1 MKIVKRILG
10 FIPVLTIVFISL
22 FSAVINIMWNYIKHG
37 GEYFSYTEAANQTTF
52 SDLYNGFSTENQ
64 YKALL
69 QDYVQILIENLK
81 LKDQLKNDNSSSI

>member
-10 FIPVLTIVFISL
+10 FIPVLTLILIGL
-22 FSAVINIMWNYIKHG
+22 FSTLIDIMWNYIKHG
-37 GEYFSYTEAANQTTF
+37 GEYFSYTRSANLTTF

-69 QDYVQILIENLK
+69 QDYVQILIENAK
-81 LKDQLKNDNSSSI
+81 LKEQLKNDNSSSI